1 VTNQATTEE
10 RPVDT
15 LEQKERK
22 YIFRIL
28 KLVQGNKVR
37 AARMLGISRATLH
50 RRLAAY
56 KREG

>member
-1 VTNQATTEE
+1 MTNQAIETP
-10 RPVDT
+10 PVDT

-28 KLVQGNKVR
+28 RLVQGNKVR